1 MAAADSANSSM
12 IRSVD
17 SLATSLALIGV
28 DVGAGSGR
36 WWGSSAGE
44 RSGGGGAHRRVNGRR
59 VVGLIG
65 G

>member
-17 SLATSLALIGV
+17 SLATWLALIGV
-28 DVGAGSGR
+28 DVGA
-36 WWGSSAGE
+36 
-44 RSGGGGAHRRVNGRR
+44 